1 MPCSQCSR
9 INLPICTFT
18 NKTIS
23 AFNEPNPGSFK
34 QRLNHG
40 QKRPTGLAQQSSSTP
55 LSVHNPY
62 TYQLNGQLYVG
73 RALPLKRWKKY
84 SIYNRTATVLKIP
97 IPLSGV
103 SRQKHFSMIS
113 WDTDHLSPHAF
124 TDLRPRMH
132 KFTISQDSFTSVKP
146 NKEFIEQ
153 PSKLAE
159 KSKRFN

>member
-1 MPCSQCSR
+1 M
-9 INLPICTFT
+9 
-18 NKTIS
+18 
-23 AFNEPNPGSFK
+23 NPTLGPSS
-34 QRLNHG
+34 NASTMA

-103 SRQKHFSMIS
+103 SRQKHFSMVRKNWAESLKKHEIVKIS